1 MNSLFNDC
9 KCVSKKLICLFY
21 LWTYYIQVFDSDEEK
36 AIEHYILHV
45 SKMFYGLTKLQVR
58 QLAYKFAKT
67 KKIPML
73 KSWTVKE
80 AAGEDWL
87 CGFRKR
93 SGKLSLRNPES
104 TSLARSVGFNRP
116 AVNNFFCKLK
126 EALLKGGTIPLQN
139 IWNLDETGIST
150 VVKPSKIL
158 AKKGVKQIAR
168 ISSAQRGVSVTM
180 LLLQRD

>member
-1 MNSLFNDC
+1 ML
-9 KCVSKKLICLFY
+9 Y
-21 LWTYYIQVFDSDEEK
+21 LQVFDSDEEK
-36 AIEHYILHV
+36 TLEHYILYV

-67 KKIPML
+67 KKIPMP
-73 KSWTVKE
+73 KSWTEKE

-87 CGFRKR
+87 CGFPKR
-93 SGKLSLRNPES
+93 SGKLSLRYPES

-116 AVNNFFCKLK
+116 AVDNFFCKLTK
-126 EALLKGGTIPLQN
+126 ALPRDGTISHQN

-158 AKKGVKQIAR
+158 TKKGVKQIGE
-168 ISSAQRGVSVTM
+168 ISSTERGVSVTM
-180 LLLQRD
+180 CLAMHFHQFTFSHESTLKIIC